1 MFRERNLNHRGTMK
15 SLPGAWVAVLM
26 VGGGLVIGGLAV
38 AQQPPPR
45 GQGPVTVVPPPPQS
59 RDAVLKD
66 IERTLGF
73 VPAFYREVAP
83 AQLPSFWGMMKDF
96 QLGSTKLDGKT
107 KELIG
112 LAVAAQIPC
121 EYCIMFHTQAAK
133 AHGANE
139 AEIEEAVG
147 MAALTRLGS
156 TVLNG
161 LQIDRAQFKRDLE
174 RMAKPNKQARK

>member
-1 MFRERNLNHRGTMK
+1 MK

-26 VGGGLVIGGLAV
+26 VGGGLVIGGLAI
-38 AQQPPPR
+38 AQQPPAAPR
-45 GQGPVTVVPPPPQS
+45 GQGPVTIVPPPSQS

-66 IERTLGF
+66 IERTVGF
-73 VPAFYREVAP
+73 VPAFFREVAP
-83 AQLPSFWGMMKDF
+83 AQLPSFWAMMKDF
-96 QLGSTKLDGKT
+96 QLARTKLDSKT

-121 EYCIMFHTQAAK
+121 EYCVMFHTQSAK
-133 AHGANE
+133 ANGATDG
-139 AEIEEAVG
+139 EIEEAVG
-147 MAALTRLGS
+147 MAAMTRLGS

-161 LQIDRAQFKRDLE
+161 LQVDRAQFKRDLD